1 MESELTLQCNIFINI
16 LKIFYIVA
24 IYRFSV
30 YSRINSN
37 GYMRIGLCTYYTINI
52 HTNSNSFLTKTYS
65 INIKSEFFALIF
77 LTPIKNFWSK
87 STTMTNCH
95 VMTLINSVITKS
107 FCYIFL
113 AKIFKFT
120 STFIIKI
127 NAYI

>member
-1 MESELTLQCNIFINI
+1 MECELTLQYNIFINI

-24 IYRFSV
+24 IYRFSI

-37 GYMRIGLCTYYTINI
+37 GYMRICLCTHHAVNI

-65 INIKSEFFALIF
+65 INIKSEFFTFIF